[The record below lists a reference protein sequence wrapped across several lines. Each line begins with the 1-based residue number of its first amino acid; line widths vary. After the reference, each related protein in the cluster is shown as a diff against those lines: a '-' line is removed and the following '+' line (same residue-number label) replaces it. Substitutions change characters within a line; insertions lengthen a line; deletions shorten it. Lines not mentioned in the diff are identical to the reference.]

1 MKLTVV
7 GCSGSI
13 PGPESAASCYLLEQD
28 GYRVVI
34 DLGHGSLGA
43 LQQHL
48 ALTDIDAIVLSHLHA
63 DHCIDMTALYVAH
76 RYGPY
81 AFSGKVPVY
90 GPSDAGERLASAYGM
105 PSPSAIETAFD
116 FRDLSV
122 AATVGPFR
130 VRAEGMAHPIETFGV
145 RFEAGGA
152 ALVYT
157 GDTGPCR
164 AIDELARGADL
175 LLSEASFVDGA
186 ENPPDLHLTGRQAGE
201 LARNAGVG
209 RLVIT
214 HVPPWND
221 PSVAK
226 EEAGLV
232 FQGPID
238 VATPGSTFDLAR

>member
-28 GYRVVI
+28 GHRVVI

-43 LQQHL
+43 LQRHL

-90 GPSDAGERLASAYGM
+90 GPGDAGERLASAYGM
-105 PSPSAIETAFD
+105 RSPSAIETAFD
-116 FRDLSV
+116 LRDLSV
-122 AATVGPFR
+122 TAKIGPFR
-130 VRAEGMAHPIETFGV
+130 VRAERLAHPIETYGV
-145 RFEAGGA
+145 RFEADEA

-164 AIDELARGADL
+164 AIDELASGADL

-232 FQGPID
+232 FDGPID